1 MISKTKIDESFLIS
15 QFLFNDIFLLYSF
28 CRNANGGAIWV
39 ILEININTGLVKT
52 NNIETN
58 KKVTFI
64 KIGLKY

>member
-28 CRNANGGAIWV
+28 CRNANCGAILV

-52 NNIETN
+52 NNI
-58 KKVTFI
+58 
-64 KIGLKY
+64 